1 MPKQLYAKAIEKM
14 CALNYSNE
22 NYFNKQGFLLMK
34 KFLSLLSIF
43 AIIAM
48 LFTSCEGGGGGGEG
62 EEGTPVAEGVYLFQT
77 KKETNTQTHDIYQ
90 GIYLDNGKKYDCF
103 TVDKQTIYYISDAVG
118 SYTVDDKNV
127 RIDGSQ
133 TFILG
138 YNKLTHKDGTPVLT
152 KITPGTKK
160 PIKNAEYATEKEKW

>member
-22 NYFNKQGFLLMK
+22 NYFNEQGFLLMK

-62 EEGTPVAEGVYLFQT
+62 EEGTPVVEGVYLFPNT
-77 KKETNTQTHDIYQ
+77 KPNAKLHDVYQ
-90 GIYLDNGKKYDCF
+90 GVYLDNSKKYDCY
-103 TVDKQTIYYISDAVG
+103 TVDKQTVYYVSDEGV
-118 SYTVDDKNV
+118 SQYTVDEKNV
-127 RIDGSQ
+127 RIGGE

-138 YNKLTHKDGTPVLT
+138 YNKLTHKNGTPVLT
-152 KITPGTKK
+152 KITPGTKN
-160 PIKNAEYATEKEKW
+160 PIKYADLSTERDKW